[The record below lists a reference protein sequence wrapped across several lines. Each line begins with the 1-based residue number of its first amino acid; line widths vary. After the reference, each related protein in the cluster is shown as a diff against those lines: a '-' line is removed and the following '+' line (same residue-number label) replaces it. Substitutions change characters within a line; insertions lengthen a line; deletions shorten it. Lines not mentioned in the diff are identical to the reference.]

1 MIKWIVLALA
11 AYLLYRMFANDFL
24 KKKKADEK
32 ENAADMERKIAAGEM
47 VKDPE
52 CGTYVSTDGG
62 ITVRDGD
69 TIYRFCSYEC
79 RDKFL
84 KRLEQKGREIPA
96 RSQDDEE

>member
-24 KKKKADEK
+24 KKKKAEET
-32 ENAADMERKIAAGEM
+32 ENSAEMERKIAAGEM

-52 CGTYVSTDGG
+52 CGAYVATDNS
-62 ITVRDGD
+62 ITVRDGE
-69 TIYRFCSYEC
+69 TVHRFCSYEC
-79 RDKFL
+79 RDNFL

-96 RSQDDEE
+96 RPRDGAE